1 MSLTLEQV
9 KLKSESKLTGLQPV
23 IAAGM
28 IALITGC
35 YNRGVQ
41 IIITQGLRTYAEQD
55 NLYAKGRTAKQL
67 AAVGLSKVTPQP
79 KEDIVT
85 NARGGY
91 SNHNFGWANDFALL
105 LPDGRTVSWDTLR
118 DDDKDSLPDW
128 SEVVEEAKKLGF
140 EWGGDWRTFK
150 DMPHMQMVFGL
161 TTTQLREGKKPAVS
175 SITKAFA
182 AIDKYMEEA
191 EEDMS
196 RLEALEAQVKELAS
210 TVAGLTNSKEVL
222 KQQALQQAGEIKE
235 LSALLLELTDTDPP
249 AWSVDALKA
258 FANTPS
264 VLNGKPVIDTP
275 NKATYTEARLIV
287 ILHRLGLAAQQ
298 KGDE

>member
-140 EWGGDWRTFK
+140 AWGGDWRTFK
-150 DMPHMQMVFGL
+150 DMPHLEMVFGL
-161 TTTQLREGKKPAVS
+161 TTTQLRDGLKPAAS
-175 SITKAFA
+175 LIAKAFA
-182 AIDKYMEEA
+182 
-191 EEDMS
+191 
-196 RLEALEAQVKELAS
+196 V
-210 TVAGLTNSKEVL
+210 V
-222 KQQALQQAGEIKE
+222 
-235 LSALLLELTDTDPP
+235 
-249 AWSVDALKA
+249 
-258 FANTPS
+258 
-264 VLNGKPVIDTP
+264 
-275 NKATYTEARLIV
+275 NKYTEAIEEMTAQEKQEFEAMQLLIKAQAEV
-287 ILHRLGLAAQQ
+287 TLGLSNRIAELEKAAKLPEIPKWALAACEAAKAAGYLDTTANGSYDFYRMVTILDRAGIFR
-298 KGDE
+298 KGDK

>member
-9 KLKSESKLTGLQPV
+9 KLKSDSKLPGLQPV

-79 KEDIVT
+79 KEDVVT

-91 SNHNFGWANDFALL
+91 SNHNFGYAFDFALL
-105 LPDGRTVSWDTLR
+105 LPDGRTVCWDTLR

-150 DMPHMQMVFGL
+150 DMPHLQMVFGL
-161 TTTQLREGKKPAVS
+161 TTTQLRGGKKPAVS
-175 SITKAFA
+175 LIAKAFA
-182 AIDKYMEEA
+182 VVDKYMEAIEEMTAQEKKEFETMQLLIKAHA
-191 EEDMS
+191 EVTVGLSNRITE
-196 RLEALEAQVKELAS
+196 LENAAKLPLIPKWA
-210 TVAGLTNSKEVL
+210 
-222 KQQALQQAGEIKE
+222 
-235 LSALLLELTDTDPP
+235 LSACEAAKAAGYLDTT
-249 AWSVDALKA
+249 
-258 FANTPS
+258 ANGSYDFYRMIT
-264 VLNGKPVIDTP
+264 IMD
-275 NKATYTEARLIV
+275 RI
-287 ILHRLGLAAQQ
+287 GLFK
-298 KGDE
+298 KGAK

>member
-1 MSLTLEQV
+1 MLTLEQV
-9 KLKSESKLTGLQPV
+9 KLKSESKLSGLQPV

-41 IIITQGLRTYAEQD
+41 IIITQGLRTKAEQD

-67 AAVGLSKVTPQP
+67 AAVGLSHVTAQP
-79 KEDIVT
+79 KEDVVT

-91 SNHNFGWANDFALL
+91 SNHNFGYAFDFALL

-150 DMPHMQMVFGL
+150 DMPHLQMVFGL
-161 TTTQLREGKKPAVS
+161 TTTQLRGGKKPAVS
-175 SITKAFA
+175 LIAKAFA
-182 AIDKYMEEA
+182 VVDKYMEAIEEMTVQEKQEFEA
-191 EEDMS
+191 MQLLIKVQAEVTLDLSNRITE
-196 RLEALEAQVKELAS
+196 LEKVAKLPEIPKWALPACEAAKATGLLDTTANGSYDFYRMVTILDR
-210 TVAGLTNSKEVL
+210 AGLFK
-222 KQQALQQAGEIKE
+222 
-235 LSALLLELTDTDPP
+235 
-249 AWSVDALKA
+249 
-258 FANTPS
+258 
-264 VLNGKPVIDTP
+264 
-275 NKATYTEARLIV
+275 
-287 ILHRLGLAAQQ
+287 
-298 KGDE
+298 KGAE